1 MIRLIIDGQEADLLN
16 DEFTWNMQCAN
27 FFSFDTRQFS
37 CSDVMYLPMSTNNNE
52 IFDYAGM
59 VGSVS
64 GRPQRAYEEVE
75 VLVEGVPIVRHA
87 KGYLMGVY
95 NDTYKFAFHEET
107 KDVYHWLNLY
117 KLSDII
123 GNKLNHSK
131 NKDVIANIT
140 RVYADW
146 QASEM
151 EGYYTNGYIYPVAGY
166 GGDTFIDGKYNFYYA
181 PPSIYI
187 PWVFN
192 EVTRMSGQRF
202 EGSFFNSEM
211 FKTLFITTSQVL
223 NTGEPKGVLVSFK
236 GDSNTYRGGDSSKRI
251 DNNSIESYMEIN
263 NPRNPSQIFKKR
275 EKTPFYTMPSDS
287 FGSWDLNLSGIVQG
301 GSDPDRGITY
311 VEIYKNDDINPIC
324 STANGVGGYITEWEY
339 AAGRQGVTGGWA
351 FTIKI
356 PDYLSAGDRLYV
368 RLRYIN
374 KKTRGTVPE
383 GNIGAYRIDF
393 KIEQTSMQNVNKMVS
408 DLSMLDLFKELMI
421 MFGLTAMKLDIDD
434 PVQHFFTIDERLNE
448 APLIDWTDQFVR
460 VTNLEF
466 HVPTASY
473 ARRNHFL
480 YKKYDEQE
488 NKQFGAD
495 GVMVINDDLLAF
507 KKEREGKFFA
517 GIDSDKRTNYNTY
530 PPLDEFFFWE
540 KEIKEKNEGGQK
552 KIEVEYK
559 SKDNRFHIFNVYW
572 TGYDDV
578 VSTAEGIISGGDFNS
593 ESFSFH
599 PCLSTFNGM
608 RWDSLIKIYYGNFN
622 NVLNHMRVYTCEM
635 NLTALDIHQFNFFK
649 RIYIMQLG
657 GIFLPNKITF
667 KAHGLAVVELIKIEP
682 IE

>member
-131 NKDVIANIT
+131 NADVIT
-140 RVYADW
+140 STSQSYAIETIRDR
-146 QASEM
+146 EDNYNT
-151 EGYYTNGYIYPVAGY
+151 GYLYPVAEY
-166 GGDTFIDGKYNFYYA
+166 GGDTLIDGAYNFYYC
-181 PPSIYI
+181 PPAIHVMWI
-187 PWVFN
+187 FK
-192 EVTRMSGQRF
+192 EVMRMSGQRF
-202 EGSFFNSEM
+202 EGSFLNSKM

-251 DNNSIESYMEIN
+251 DRKSIESYMEIN

-374 KKTRGTVPE
+374 KNTSGTVPE

-434 PVQHFFTIDERLNE
+434 PVQHFFTVDERLNE

-517 GIDSDKRTNYNTY
+517 GVDIEKSKKLQYDSNV
-530 PPLDEFFFWE
+530 LEEFHFWE
-540 KEIKEKNEGGQK
+540 KEVKEEGGGV
-552 KIEVEYK
+552 KISYK
-559 SKDNRFHIFNVYW
+559 PKDNRFHIFNV
-572 TGYDDV
+572 TADELLFQDKGTIKGDDININDFY
-578 VSTAEGIISGGDFNS
+578 IIPCHTSFLNLRWNKLI
-593 ESFSFH
+593 ES
-599 PCLSTFNGM
+599 
-608 RWDSLIKIYYGNFN
+608 YYGNFN

>member
-123 GNKLNHSK
+123 GNKLNHNK

-202 EGSFFNSEM
+202 EGSFFNSKM

-223 NTGEPKGVLVSFK
+223 NTGEPKGVLVQFEQT
-236 GDSNTYRGGDSSKRI
+236 NIEGGSSKKA
-251 DNNSIESYMEIN
+251 DGLEAVEVYLTIN
-263 NPRNPSQIFKKR
+263 NPRHPSYFNKV
-275 EKTPFYTMPSDS
+275 ENKTPFLQMPSDS
-287 FGSWDLNLSGIVQG
+287 TGSWDFVISGRIQG
-301 GSDPDRGITY
+301 NSTLRPDI
-311 VEIYKNDDINPIC
+311 EIYKNDDVTPVC
-324 STANGVGGYITEWEY
+324 KGS
-339 AAGRQGVTGGWA
+339 TGGIYIEEFRNTNTNGWV
-351 FTIKI
+351 FSIKI
-356 PDYLSAGDRLYV
+356 PDLLSANDRVFV
-368 RLRYIN
+368 RLLLAGGRLTNTYI
-374 KKTRGTVPE
+374 GTPE
-383 GNIGAYRIDF
+383 IRF

-421 MFGLTAMKLDIDD
+421 MFGLTPMKLDIDD
-434 PVQHFFTIDERLNE
+434 PVQHFFTVDERLNE

-572 TGYDDV
+572 SGYDDV

-608 RWDSLIKIYYGNFN
+608 RWDSLIKSYYGNFN

>member
-131 NKDVIANIT
+131 NADVITNT
-140 RVYADW
+140 SRTYALETIRHREENYDI
-146 QASEM
+146 
-151 EGYYTNGYIYPVAGY
+151 GYLYPVAEY
-166 GGDTFIDGKYNFYYA
+166 GGDTLINNAYNFYYC
-181 PPSIYI
+181 PPAIHVMWI
-187 PWVFN
+187 FK
-192 EVTRMSGQRF
+192 EVMRMSGQRF
-202 EGSFFNSEM
+202 EGSFFNSKM

-251 DNNSIESYMEIN
+251 NNNSIESYMEIN

-275 EKTPFYTMPSDS
+275 EKTPFYTMPLDS

-311 VEIYKNDDINPIC
+311 VEIYKNDDVNPIC

-368 RLRYIN
+368 RLIYIN
-374 KKTRGTVPE
+374 RRTNGVVPE
-383 GNIGAYRIDF
+383 ANIGAYRIDF
-393 KIEQTSMQNVNKMVS
+393 KIEQTSLQNVNKMVS

-517 GIDSDKRTNYNTY
+517 GVDIEKSKKLQYDSNV
-530 PPLDEFFFWE
+530 LQEFHFWE
-540 KEIKEKNEGGQK
+540 KEVKEEGGEV
-552 KIEVEYK
+552 KISYK
-559 SKDNRFHIFNVYW
+559 PKDNRFHIFNV
-572 TGYDDV
+572 
-578 VSTAEGIISGGDFNS
+578 TAEELLFYDEGTIKGDDININNFYLIPCHTSFLDLRWNKLI
-593 ESFSFH
+593 ES
-599 PCLSTFNGM
+599 
-608 RWDSLIKIYYGNFN
+608 YYGSFN

-657 GIFLPNKITF
+657 GISLPNKITF

>member
-131 NKDVIANIT
+131 NADVIT
-140 RVYADW
+140 STSQSYAIETIRDR
-146 QASEM
+146 EDNYNT
-151 EGYYTNGYIYPVAGY
+151 GYLYPVAEY
-166 GGDTFIDGKYNFYYA
+166 GGDTLIDGAYNFYYC
-181 PPSIYI
+181 PPAIHVMWI
-187 PWVFN
+187 FK
-192 EVTRMSGQRF
+192 EVMRMSGQRF
-202 EGSFFNSEM
+202 EGSFFNSKM

-251 DNNSIESYMEIN
+251 NEKSIESYMEIN

-324 STANGVGGYITEWEY
+324 STENGVGGYITEWEY

-421 MFGLTAMKLDIDD
+421 MFGLTPMKLDIDD
-434 PVQHFFTIDERLNE
+434 PVQHFFTVDERLNE

-517 GIDSDKRTNYNTY
+517 GVDIEKSKKLQYDSSV
-530 PPLDEFFFWE
+530 LEEFHFWE
-540 KEIKEKNEGGQK
+540 KEVKEEGGGV
-552 KIEVEYK
+552 KITYK
-559 SKDNRFHIFNVYW
+559 PKDNRFHIFNV
-572 TGYDDV
+572 TADELLFQDKGTIKGDDININDFY
-578 VSTAEGIISGGDFNS
+578 IIPCHASFLDLRWNNLI
-593 ESFSFH
+593 ES
-599 PCLSTFNGM
+599 
-608 RWDSLIKIYYGNFN
+608 YYGNFN

-657 GIFLPNKITF
+657 GIFLPNKVTF

>member
-131 NKDVIANIT
+131 NADVITSTSQSYAIETIRDREDNYNI
-140 RVYADW
+140 
-146 QASEM
+146 
-151 EGYYTNGYIYPVAGY
+151 GYLYPVAEY
-166 GGDTFIDGKYNFYYA
+166 GGDTLIDGAYNFYYC
-181 PPSIYI
+181 PPAIHVMWI
-187 PWVFN
+187 FK
-192 EVTRMSGQRF
+192 EVMRMSGQRF
-202 EGSFFNSEM
+202 EGSFFNSKM

-251 DNNSIESYMEIN
+251 NEKSIESYMEIN

-324 STANGVGGYITEWEY
+324 STENGVGGYITEWEY

-421 MFGLTAMKLDIDD
+421 MFGLTPMKLDIDD
-434 PVQHFFTIDERLNE
+434 PVQHFFTVDERLNE

-460 VTNLEF
+460 VINLEF

-495 GVMVINDDLLAF
+495 GVMVINDDLLTF

-517 GIDSDKRTNYNTY
+517 GVDIEKSKKLQYDSSV
-530 PPLDEFFFWE
+530 LEEFHFWE
-540 KEIKEKNEGGQK
+540 KEVKEEGGGV
-552 KIEVEYK
+552 KITYK
-559 SKDNRFHIFNVYW
+559 PKDNRFHIFNV
-572 TGYDDV
+572 TADELLFQDKGTIKGDDININDFY
-578 VSTAEGIISGGDFNS
+578 IIPCHASFLDLRWNKLI
-593 ESFSFH
+593 ES
-599 PCLSTFNGM
+599 
-608 RWDSLIKIYYGNFN
+608 YYGNFN

>member
-131 NKDVIANIT
+131 NADVIT
-140 RVYADW
+140 STSQSYAIETIRDR
-146 QASEM
+146 EDNYNT
-151 EGYYTNGYIYPVAGY
+151 GYLYPVAEY
-166 GGDTFIDGKYNFYYA
+166 GGDTLIDGAYNFYYC
-181 PPSIYI
+181 PPAIHVMWI
-187 PWVFN
+187 FK
-192 EVTRMSGQRF
+192 EVMRMSGQRF
-202 EGSFFNSEM
+202 EGSFFNSKM

-251 DNNSIESYMEIN
+251 DRNSIESYMEIN

-275 EKTPFYTMPSDS
+275 EKTPFYTMPLDS

-374 KKTRGTVPE
+374 KNTSGTVPE

-434 PVQHFFTIDERLNE
+434 PVQHFFTVDERLNE

-517 GIDSDKRTNYNTY
+517 GVDVEKSKKLQYDNNV
-530 PPLDEFFFWE
+530 LEEFHFWE
-540 KEIKEKNEGGQK
+540 KEVKEEGGGV
-552 KIEVEYK
+552 KISYK
-559 SKDNRFHIFNVYW
+559 PKDNRFHIFNV
-572 TGYDDV
+572 TADELLFQDKGTIKGDD
-578 VSTAEGIISGGDFNS
+578 ININDFYLIPCHTSFLNLRWNKLI
-593 ESFSFH
+593 ES
-599 PCLSTFNGM
+599 
-608 RWDSLIKIYYGNFN
+608 YYGNFN

>member
-131 NKDVIANIT
+131 NADVITSTSQA
-140 RVYADW
+140 YAIETIRDR
-146 QASEM
+146 EDNYNT
-151 EGYYTNGYIYPVAGY
+151 GYLYPVAEY
-166 GGDTFIDGKYNFYYA
+166 GGDTLIDGAYNFYYC
-181 PPSIYI
+181 PPAIHVMWI
-187 PWVFN
+187 FK
-192 EVTRMSGQRF
+192 EVMRMSGQRF
-202 EGSFFNSEM
+202 EGSFFNSKM

-251 DNNSIESYMEIN
+251 DRKSIESYMEIN

-374 KKTRGTVPE
+374 KNTSGTVPE

-421 MFGLTAMKLDIDD
+421 MFGLTPMKLDIDD
-434 PVQHFFTIDERLNE
+434 PVQHFFTVDERLNE

-517 GIDSDKRTNYNTY
+517 GVDVEKSKKLQYDNNV
-530 PPLDEFFFWE
+530 LEEFHFWE
-540 KEIKEKNEGGQK
+540 KEVKEEGGGV
-552 KIEVEYK
+552 KISYK
-559 SKDNRFHIFNVYW
+559 PKDNRFHIFNV
-572 TGYDDV
+572 TADELLFQDKGTIKGDD
-578 VSTAEGIISGGDFNS
+578 ININDFYLIPCHSSFLNLRWNKLI
-593 ESFSFH
+593 ES
-599 PCLSTFNGM
+599 
-608 RWDSLIKIYYGNFN
+608 YYGNFN

-649 RIYIMQLG
+649 RIYIMQL
-657 GIFLPNKITF
+657 
-667 KAHGLAVVELIKIEP
+667 
-682 IE
+682 

>member
-1 MIRLIIDGQEADLLN
+1 MIRLIIDGQEAELLN

-75 VLVEGVPIVRHA
+75 VLVDGVPIVRHA

-123 GNKLNHSK
+123 GNKLNHNK

-223 NTGEPKGVLVSFK
+223 NTGEPKGVLVQFEQT
-236 GDSNTYRGGDSSKRI
+236 NIEGGSSKKA
-251 DNNSIESYMEIN
+251 DGLEAVEAYLTIN
-263 NPRNPSQIFKKR
+263 NPRHPSYFNKV
-275 EKTPFYTMPSDS
+275 ENKTPFLQMPSDS
-287 FGSWDLNLSGIVQG
+287 TGSWDFVISGRIQG
-301 GSDPDRGITY
+301 NSTLRPDI
-311 VEIYKNDDINPIC
+311 EIYKNDDVTPVC
-324 STANGVGGYITEWEY
+324 KGS
-339 AAGRQGVTGGWA
+339 TGGIYIEEFRNTNTNGWV
-351 FTIKI
+351 FSIKI
-356 PDYLSAGDRLYV
+356 PDLLSANDRVFV
-368 RLRYIN
+368 RLLLAGGRLTNTYI
-374 KKTRGTVPE
+374 GTPE
-383 GNIGAYRIDF
+383 IRF

-578 VSTAEGIISGGDFNS
+578 VLTAEGIISGGDFNS

-608 RWDSLIKIYYGNFN
+608 RWDSLIKRYYGNFN

-657 GIFLPNKITF
+657 GIFLPNKIAF

>member
-87 KGYLMGVY
+87 RGYLMGVY

-131 NKDVIANIT
+131 NADVITSTSQTYALETIRDREDNYNI
-140 RVYADW
+140 
-146 QASEM
+146 
-151 EGYYTNGYIYPVAGY
+151 GYLYPVAEY
-166 GGDTFIDGKYNFYYA
+166 GGDTLIDGAYNFYYC
-181 PPSIYI
+181 PPAIHVMWI
-187 PWVFN
+187 FK
-192 EVTRMSGQRF
+192 EVMRMSGQRF
-202 EGSFFNSEM
+202 EGSFFDSKM

-236 GDSNTYRGGDSSKRI
+236 GDSNTYKGGDSSKRI
-251 DNNSIESYMEIN
+251 NNNSIESYMEIN

-275 EKTPFYTMPSDS
+275 EKTPFYTMPLDS

-324 STANGVGGYITEWEY
+324 STENGVGGYITEWEY

-434 PVQHFFTIDERLNE
+434 PVQHFFTVDERLNE

-517 GIDSDKRTNYNTY
+517 GIDIEKSKKLQYDSNV
-530 PPLDEFFFWE
+530 LEEFHFWE
-540 KEIKEKNEGGQK
+540 KEVKEEGGGV
-552 KIEVEYK
+552 KISYK
-559 SKDNRFHIFNVYW
+559 PKDNRFHIFNV
-572 TGYDDV
+572 TADELLFQDKGTIKGDD
-578 VSTAEGIISGGDFNS
+578 ININDFYLIPCHSSFLNLRWNKLI
-593 ESFSFH
+593 ES
-599 PCLSTFNGM
+599 
-608 RWDSLIKIYYGNFN
+608 YYGNFN

>member
-131 NKDVIANIT
+131 NADVIANIT

-223 NTGEPKGVLVSFK
+223 NTGEPKGVLVQFEQT
-236 GDSNTYRGGDSSKRI
+236 NIEGGSSKKA
-251 DNNSIESYMEIN
+251 DGLEAVEVYLTIN
-263 NPRNPSQIFKKR
+263 NPRHPSYFNKV
-275 EKTPFYTMPSDS
+275 ENKTPFLQMPSDS
-287 FGSWDLNLSGIVQG
+287 TGSWDFVISGRIQG
-301 GSDPDRGITY
+301 NSTLRPDI
-311 VEIYKNDDINPIC
+311 EIYKNDDVTPVC
-324 STANGVGGYITEWEY
+324 KGS
-339 AAGRQGVTGGWA
+339 TGGIYIEEFRNTNTNGWV
-351 FTIKI
+351 FSIKI
-356 PDYLSAGDRLYV
+356 PDLLSANDRVFV
-368 RLRYIN
+368 RLLLAGGRLTNTYI
-374 KKTRGTVPE
+374 GTPE
-383 GNIGAYRIDF
+383 IRF

-421 MFGLTAMKLDIDD
+421 MFGLTPMKLDIDD
-434 PVQHFFTIDERLNE
+434 PVQHFFTVDERLNE

-572 TGYDDV
+572 AGYDDV

-608 RWDSLIKIYYGNFN
+608 RWDSLIKSYYGNFN

>member
-123 GNKLNHSK
+123 GNKLNHNK

-202 EGSFFNSEM
+202 EGSFFNSKM

-223 NTGEPKGVLVSFK
+223 NTGEPKGVLVQFEQTNIK
-236 GDSNTYRGGDSSKRI
+236 EGTSKKA
-251 DNNSIESYMEIN
+251 DGLEAVEAYLTIN
-263 NPRNPSQIFKKR
+263 NPRHPSYFNKV
-275 EKTPFYTMPSDS
+275 ENKTPFLQMPSDS
-287 FGSWDLNLSGIVQG
+287 TGSWDFVISGRIQG
-301 GSDPDRGITY
+301 NSTLRPDI
-311 VEIYKNDDINPIC
+311 EIYKNDDVTPIC
-324 STANGVGGYITEWEY
+324 KGSAGGIYIEEFRDTNTNGWV
-339 AAGRQGVTGGWA
+339 
-351 FTIKI
+351 FSIKI
-356 PDYLSAGDRLYV
+356 PDLLSSNDRVFV
-368 RLRYIN
+368 RLLLAGGRLKNTYI
-374 KKTRGTVPE
+374 GTPE
-383 GNIGAYRIDF
+383 IRF

-421 MFGLTAMKLDIDD
+421 MFGLTPMKLDIDD
-434 PVQHFFTIDERLNE
+434 PVQHFFTVDERLNE

-578 VSTAEGIISGGDFNS
+578 VLTAEGIISGGDFNS
-593 ESFSFH
+593 KSFSFH
-599 PCLSTFNGM
+599 PCLSTFSEI
-608 RWDSLIKIYYGNFN
+608 RWDSLIKSYYGNFN

>member
-1 MIRLIIDGQEADLLN
+1 
-16 DEFTWNMQCAN
+16 
-27 FFSFDTRQFS
+27 
-37 CSDVMYLPMSTNNNE
+37 MSTNNNE

-75 VLVEGVPIVRHA
+75 VLVDGVPIVRHA

-123 GNKLNHSK
+123 GNKLNHNK

-223 NTGEPKGVLVSFK
+223 NTGEPKGVLVQFEQT
-236 GDSNTYRGGDSSKRI
+236 NIEGGSSKKA
-251 DNNSIESYMEIN
+251 DGLEAVEVYLTIN
-263 NPRNPSQIFKKR
+263 NPRHPSYFNKV
-275 EKTPFYTMPSDS
+275 ENKTPFLQMPSDS
-287 FGSWDLNLSGIVQG
+287 TGSWDFVISGRIQG
-301 GSDPDRGITY
+301 NSTLRPDI
-311 VEIYKNDDINPIC
+311 EIYKNDDVTPVC
-324 STANGVGGYITEWEY
+324 KGS
-339 AAGRQGVTGGWA
+339 TGGIYIEEFRNTNTNGWV
-351 FTIKI
+351 FSIKI
-356 PDYLSAGDRLYV
+356 PDLLSANDRVFV
-368 RLRYIN
+368 RLLLAGGRLTNTYI
-374 KKTRGTVPE
+374 GTPE
-383 GNIGAYRIDF
+383 IRF

-421 MFGLTAMKLDIDD
+421 MFGLTPMKLDIDD
-434 PVQHFFTIDERLNE
+434 PVQHFFTVDERLNE

-495 GVMVINDDLLAF
+495 GVMVINDDLLTF

-578 VSTAEGIISGGDFNS
+578 VLTAEGIISGGDFNS

-608 RWDSLIKIYYGNFN
+608 RWDSLIKSYYGNFN

-649 RIYIMQLG
+649 RIYITQLG

>member
-131 NKDVIANIT
+131 NADVIANIT

-202 EGSFFNSEM
+202 EGSFFNSKM

-223 NTGEPKGVLVSFK
+223 NTGEPKGVLVQFEQTNIK
-236 GDSNTYRGGDSSKRI
+236 DGTSKKA
-251 DNNSIESYMEIN
+251 NGLEAVEAYLTIN
-263 NPRNPSQIFKKR
+263 NPRHPSYFNKV
-275 EKTPFYTMPSDS
+275 ENKTPFLQMPSDS
-287 FGSWDLNLSGIVQG
+287 TGSWDFVISGRIQG
-301 GSDPDRGITY
+301 NSTLRPDI
-311 VEIYKNDDINPIC
+311 EIYKNDDVTPIC
-324 STANGVGGYITEWEY
+324 KGS
-339 AAGRQGVTGGWA
+339 TGGIYIEEFRNTNTNGWV
-351 FTIKI
+351 FSIKI
-356 PDYLSAGDRLYV
+356 PDLLSANDRVFV
-368 RLRYIN
+368 RLLLAGGRLENTYI
-374 KKTRGTVPE
+374 GTPE
-383 GNIGAYRIDF
+383 IRF

-421 MFGLTAMKLDIDD
+421 MFGLTPMKLDIDD

-495 GVMVINDDLLAF
+495 GVMVINDDLLTF

-517 GIDSDKRTNYNTY
+517 GIDSDKRSNYNTY

-572 TGYDDV
+572 TGYDDL
-578 VSTAEGIISGGDFNS
+578 VSTTEGIISGGDFNS
-593 ESFSFH
+593 DTFSFH
-599 PCLSTFNGM
+599 PCLSTFSEI
-608 RWDSLIKIYYGNFN
+608 RWDSLIKSYYGNFN

>member
-75 VLVEGVPIVRHA
+75 VLVDGVPIVRHA

-123 GNKLNHSK
+123 GNKLNHNK

-223 NTGEPKGVLVSFK
+223 NTGEPKGVLVQFEQT
-236 GDSNTYRGGDSSKRI
+236 NIEGGSSKKA
-251 DNNSIESYMEIN
+251 DGLEAVEVYLTIN
-263 NPRNPSQIFKKR
+263 NPRHPSYFNKV
-275 EKTPFYTMPSDS
+275 ENKTPFLQMPSDS
-287 FGSWDLNLSGIVQG
+287 TGSWDFVISGRIQG
-301 GSDPDRGITY
+301 NSTLRPDI
-311 VEIYKNDDINPIC
+311 EIYKNDDVTPVC
-324 STANGVGGYITEWEY
+324 KGS
-339 AAGRQGVTGGWA
+339 TGGIYIEEFRNTNTNGWV
-351 FTIKI
+351 FSIKI
-356 PDYLSAGDRLYV
+356 PDLLSANDRVFV
-368 RLRYIN
+368 RLLLAGGRLTNTYI
-374 KKTRGTVPE
+374 GTPE
-383 GNIGAYRIDF
+383 IRF

-421 MFGLTAMKLDIDD
+421 MFGLTPMKLDIDD
-434 PVQHFFTIDERLNE
+434 PVQHFFTVDERLNE

-495 GVMVINDDLLAF
+495 GVMVINDDLLTF

-572 TGYDDV
+572 SGYDDV

-608 RWDSLIKIYYGNFN
+608 RWDSLIKSYYGNFN

>member
-123 GNKLNHSK
+123 GNKLNHNK

-223 NTGEPKGVLVSFK
+223 NTEEPKGVLVQFEQTNIK
-236 GDSNTYRGGDSSKRI
+236 GGTSKKA
-251 DNNSIESYMEIN
+251 DGLEAVEAYLTIN
-263 NPRNPSQIFKKR
+263 NPRHPSYFNKM
-275 EKTPFYTMPSDS
+275 ENKTPFLQMPSDS
-287 FGSWDLNLSGIVQG
+287 TGSWDFVISGRIQG
-301 GSDPDRGITY
+301 NATLKPDI
-311 VEIYKNDDINPIC
+311 EIYKNDDVTPIC
-324 STANGVGGYITEWEY
+324 KGS
-339 AAGRQGVTGGWA
+339 TGGIYVEYFRNTNTNGWE
-351 FTIKI
+351 FSIKI
-356 PDYLSAGDRLYV
+356 PDLLSANDRVFV
-368 RLRYIN
+368 RLLLAGGRLTNTYI
-374 KKTRGTVPE
+374 GTPE
-383 GNIGAYRIDF
+383 IRF

-421 MFGLTAMKLDIDD
+421 MFGLTPMKLDIDD
-434 PVQHFFTIDERLNE
+434 PVQHFFTVDERLNE

-495 GVMVINDDLLAF
+495 GVMVINDDLLTF

-517 GIDSDKRTNYNTY
+517 GIDSDKRANYNTH

-572 TGYDDV
+572 SGYDDV
-578 VSTAEGIISGGDFNS
+578 VSTIEGIIRGGDFNS
-593 ESFSFH
+593 DTFSFH
-599 PCLSTFNGM
+599 PCVSTFSGI
-608 RWDSLIKIYYGNFN
+608 RWDSLIKSYYGNFN

>member
-16 DEFTWNMQCAN
+16 DEFTWNMQCAD

-87 KGYLMGVY
+87 RGYLMGVY

-131 NKDVIANIT
+131 NADVITSTSQTYALETIRDREDNYNI
-140 RVYADW
+140 
-146 QASEM
+146 
-151 EGYYTNGYIYPVAGY
+151 GYLYPVAEY
-166 GGDTFIDGKYNFYYA
+166 GGDTLIDGAYNFYYC
-181 PPSIYI
+181 PPAIHVMWI
-187 PWVFN
+187 FK
-192 EVTRMSGQRF
+192 EVMRMSGQRF
-202 EGSFFNSEM
+202 EGSFFDSKM

-251 DNNSIESYMEIN
+251 DRKSIESYMEIN

-374 KKTRGTVPE
+374 KNTSGTVPE

-393 KIEQTSMQNVNKMVS
+393 KIEQTSLQNVNKMVS

-434 PVQHFFTIDERLNE
+434 PVQHFFTVDERLNE

-517 GIDSDKRTNYNTY
+517 GIDIEKSKKLQYDSNV
-530 PPLDEFFFWE
+530 LEEFHFWE
-540 KEIKEKNEGGQK
+540 KEVKEEGGGV
-552 KIEVEYK
+552 KISYK
-559 SKDNRFHIFNVYW
+559 PKDNRFHIFNV
-572 TGYDDV
+572 TADELLFQDKGTIKGDD
-578 VSTAEGIISGGDFNS
+578 ININDFYLIPCHSSFLNLRWNKLI
-593 ESFSFH
+593 ES
-599 PCLSTFNGM
+599 
-608 RWDSLIKIYYGNFN
+608 YYGNFN

>member
-75 VLVEGVPIVRHA
+75 VLVDGVPIVRHA

-123 GNKLNHSK
+123 GNKLNHNK

-223 NTGEPKGVLVSFK
+223 NTGDPKGVLVQFEQTNIK
-236 GDSNTYRGGDSSKRI
+236 EGTSKKA
-251 DNNSIESYMEIN
+251 DGLEAVEAYLTIN
-263 NPRNPSQIFKKR
+263 NPRHPSYFNKV
-275 EKTPFYTMPSDS
+275 ENKTPFLQMPSDS
-287 FGSWDLNLSGIVQG
+287 TGSWDFVISGRIQG
-301 GSDPDRGITY
+301 NSTLRPDI
-311 VEIYKNDDINPIC
+311 EIYKNDDVTPIC
-324 STANGVGGYITEWEY
+324 KGS
-339 AAGRQGVTGGWA
+339 TGGIYIEEFRNTNTNGWV
-351 FTIKI
+351 FSIKI
-356 PDYLSAGDRLYV
+356 PDLLSANDRVFV
-368 RLRYIN
+368 RLLLAGGRLENTYI
-374 KKTRGTVPE
+374 GTPE
-383 GNIGAYRIDF
+383 IRF

-421 MFGLTAMKLDIDD
+421 MFGLTPMKLDIDD
-434 PVQHFFTIDERLNE
+434 PVQHFFTVDERLNE

-559 SKDNRFHIFNVYW
+559 AKDNRFHIFNVYW

-608 RWDSLIKIYYGNFN
+608 RWDSLIKSYYGNFN

>member
-131 NKDVIANIT
+131 NADVIT
-140 RVYADW
+140 STSQSYAIETIRDR
-146 QASEM
+146 EDNYNT
-151 EGYYTNGYIYPVAGY
+151 GYLYPVAEY
-166 GGDTFIDGKYNFYYA
+166 GGDTLIDGAYNFYYC
-181 PPSIYI
+181 PPAIHVMWI
-187 PWVFN
+187 FK
-192 EVTRMSGQRF
+192 EVMRMSGQRF
-202 EGSFFNSEM
+202 EGSFLNSKM

-251 DNNSIESYMEIN
+251 DRNSIESYMEIN

-275 EKTPFYTMPSDS
+275 EKTPFYTMPLDS

-356 PDYLSAGDRLYV
+356 LDYLSAGDRLYV

-374 KKTRGTVPE
+374 KKTSGTVPE

-393 KIEQTSMQNVNKMVS
+393 KIEQTSLQNVNKMVS

-421 MFGLTAMKLDIDD
+421 MFGLTPMKLDIDD

-517 GIDSDKRTNYNTY
+517 GVDIEKSKKLQYDSNV
-530 PPLDEFFFWE
+530 LQEFHFWE
-540 KEIKEKNEGGQK
+540 KEVKEEGGGV
-552 KIEVEYK
+552 KISYK
-559 SKDNRFHIFNVYW
+559 PKDNRFHIFNV
-572 TGYDDV
+572 TADELLFQDKGTIKGDD
-578 VSTAEGIISGGDFNS
+578 IHINDFYLTPCRA
-593 ESFSFH
+593 SFSN
-599 PCLSTFNGM
+599 L
-608 RWDSLIKIYYGNFN
+608 RWNKLIESYYGNFN

>member
-131 NKDVIANIT
+131 NADVITSTSQTYALETIRDREDNYNI
-140 RVYADW
+140 
-146 QASEM
+146 
-151 EGYYTNGYIYPVAGY
+151 GYLYPVAEY
-166 GGDTFIDGKYNFYYA
+166 GGDTLIDGAYNFYYC
-181 PPSIYI
+181 PPAIHVMWI
-187 PWVFN
+187 FK
-192 EVTRMSGQRF
+192 EVMRMSGQRF
-202 EGSFFNSEM
+202 EGSFFDSKM

-311 VEIYKNDDINPIC
+311 VEIYKNDDVNPIC

-368 RLRYIN
+368 RLKYIN

-421 MFGLTAMKLDIDD
+421 MFGLTPMKLDIDD
-434 PVQHFFTIDERLNE
+434 PVQHFFTVDERLNE

-517 GIDSDKRTNYNTY
+517 GIDIEKSKKLQYDSNV
-530 PPLDEFFFWE
+530 LEEFHFWE
-540 KEIKEKNEGGQK
+540 KEVKEEGGGV
-552 KIEVEYK
+552 KISYK
-559 SKDNRFHIFNVYW
+559 PKDNRFHIFNV
-572 TGYDDV
+572 TADELLFQDKGTIKGDD
-578 VSTAEGIISGGDFNS
+578 ININDFYLIPCHSSFLNLRWNKLI
-593 ESFSFH
+593 ES
-599 PCLSTFNGM
+599 
-608 RWDSLIKIYYGNFN
+608 YYGNFN

>member
-16 DEFTWNMQCAN
+16 DEFTWNMQCAD

-87 KGYLMGVY
+87 RGYLMGVY

-131 NKDVIANIT
+131 NADVITSTSQTYALETIRDREDNYNI
-140 RVYADW
+140 
-146 QASEM
+146 
-151 EGYYTNGYIYPVAGY
+151 GYLYPVAEY
-166 GGDTFIDGKYNFYYA
+166 GGDTLIDGAYNFYYC
-181 PPSIYI
+181 PPAIHVMWI
-187 PWVFN
+187 FK
-192 EVTRMSGQRF
+192 EVMRMSGQRF
-202 EGSFFNSEM
+202 EGSFFDSKM
-211 FKTLFITTSQVL
+211 FKTLFITASQVL
-223 NTGEPKGVLVSFK
+223 NTGEPKGMLVSFK

-311 VEIYKNDDINPIC
+311 VEIYKNDDVNPIC

-421 MFGLTAMKLDIDD
+421 MFGLTPMKLDIDD
-434 PVQHFFTIDERLNE
+434 PVQHFFTVDERLNE

-517 GIDSDKRTNYNTY
+517 GIDIEKSKKLQYDSNV
-530 PPLDEFFFWE
+530 LEEFHFWE
-540 KEIKEKNEGGQK
+540 KEVKEEGGGV
-552 KIEVEYK
+552 KISYK
-559 SKDNRFHIFNVYW
+559 PKDNRFHIFNV
-572 TGYDDV
+572 TADELLFQDKGTIKGDD
-578 VSTAEGIISGGDFNS
+578 ININDFYLIPCHSSFLNLRWNKLI
-593 ESFSFH
+593 ES
-599 PCLSTFNGM
+599 
-608 RWDSLIKIYYGNFN
+608 YYGNFN

>member
-16 DEFTWNMQCAN
+16 DEFTWNMQCAD

-87 KGYLMGVY
+87 RGYLMGVY

-131 NKDVIANIT
+131 NADVITSTSQTYALETIRDREDNYNI
-140 RVYADW
+140 
-146 QASEM
+146 
-151 EGYYTNGYIYPVAGY
+151 GYLYPVAEY
-166 GGDTFIDGKYNFYYA
+166 GGDTLIDGAYNFYYC
-181 PPSIYI
+181 PPAIHVMWI
-187 PWVFN
+187 FK
-192 EVTRMSGQRF
+192 EVMRMSGQRF
-202 EGSFFNSEM
+202 EGSFFDSKM

-301 GSDPDRGITY
+301 ESDPDRGITY
-311 VEIYKNDDINPIC
+311 VEIYKNDDVNPIC

-368 RLRYIN
+368 RLKYIN
-374 KKTRGTVPE
+374 KKTRETVPE

-421 MFGLTAMKLDIDD
+421 MFGLTPMKLDIDD
-434 PVQHFFTIDERLNE
+434 PVQHFFTVDERLNE

-495 GVMVINDDLLAF
+495 GVMVINDDLLTF

-517 GIDSDKRTNYNTY
+517 GIDIEKSKKLQYDSNV
-530 PPLDEFFFWE
+530 LEEFHFWE
-540 KEIKEKNEGGQK
+540 KEVKEEGGGV
-552 KIEVEYK
+552 KISYK
-559 SKDNRFHIFNVYW
+559 PKDNRFHIFNV
-572 TGYDDV
+572 TADELLFQDKGTIKGDD
-578 VSTAEGIISGGDFNS
+578 ININDFYLIPCHSSFLNLRWNKLI
-593 ESFSFH
+593 ES
-599 PCLSTFNGM
+599 
-608 RWDSLIKIYYGNFN
+608 YYGNFN

>member
-131 NKDVIANIT
+131 NADVIT
-140 RVYADW
+140 STSRTYALETIRHREENYDI
-146 QASEM
+146 
-151 EGYYTNGYIYPVAGY
+151 GYLYPVAEY
-166 GGDTFIDGKYNFYYA
+166 GGDTLIDWAYNFYYC
-181 PPSIYI
+181 PPAIHVMWI
-187 PWVFN
+187 FK
-192 EVTRMSGQRF
+192 EVMRMSGQRF
-202 EGSFFNSEM
+202 EGSFLNSKM

-251 DNNSIESYMEIN
+251 NNNSIESYMEIN

-368 RLRYIN
+368 RLIYIN
-374 KKTRGTVPE
+374 IRTNGVVPE
-383 GNIGAYRIDF
+383 ANIEAYRIDF

-421 MFGLTAMKLDIDD
+421 MFGLTPMKLDIDD
-434 PVQHFFTIDERLNE
+434 PVQHFFTVDERLNE

-517 GIDSDKRTNYNTY
+517 GVDVEKSKKLQYDSNV
-530 PPLDEFFFWE
+530 LEEFHFWE
-540 KEIKEKNEGGQK
+540 KEVKEEGGGV
-552 KIEVEYK
+552 KITYK
-559 SKDNRFHIFNVYW
+559 PKDNRFHIFNV
-572 TGYDDV
+572 TADELLFQDKGTIKGDDININNFHLIPCHA
-578 VSTAEGIISGGDFNS
+578 SFLNLRWNKLI
-593 ESFSFH
+593 ES
-599 PCLSTFNGM
+599 
-608 RWDSLIKIYYGNFN
+608 YYGNFN

>member
-1 MIRLIIDGQEADLLN
+1 MIRLIIDGQEADFLN

-131 NKDVIANIT
+131 NADVIT
-140 RVYADW
+140 STSQSYALETIRHREENYDI
-146 QASEM
+146 
-151 EGYYTNGYIYPVAGY
+151 GYLYPVAEY
-166 GGDTFIDGKYNFYYA
+166 GGDTLINNAYNFYYC
-181 PPSIYI
+181 PPAIHVMWI
-187 PWVFN
+187 FK
-192 EVTRMSGQRF
+192 EVMRMSGQRF
-202 EGSFFNSEM
+202 EGSFFNSKM

-236 GDSNTYRGGDSSKRI
+236 GDSKTYTGGGSSKRI
-251 DNNSIESYMEIN
+251 DEKSIESYMEIN
-263 NPRNPSQIFKKR
+263 NPRNPSQISKKR

-421 MFGLTAMKLDIDD
+421 MFGLTSMKLDIDD

-480 YKKYDEQE
+480 YKKYDSQE

-517 GIDSDKRTNYNTY
+517 GVDIDKSKKLQYNSNV
-530 PPLDEFFFWE
+530 LEEFHFWE
-540 KEIKEKNEGGQK
+540 KEVKEEGGEV
-552 KIEVEYK
+552 KISYK
-559 SKDNRFHIFNVYW
+559 PKDNRFHIFNV
-572 TGYDDV
+572 
-578 VSTAEGIISGGDFNS
+578 TAEELLFYDEGMIKGDDININNFYLIPCRASFLDLRWNNLI
-593 ESFSFH
+593 ES
-599 PCLSTFNGM
+599 
-608 RWDSLIKIYYGNFN
+608 YYGNFN

>member
-123 GNKLNHSK
+123 GNKLNHNK

-202 EGSFFNSEM
+202 EGSFFNSKM

-223 NTGEPKGVLVSFK
+223 NTGEPKGVLVQFEQTNIK
-236 GDSNTYRGGDSSKRI
+236 DGTSKKA
-251 DNNSIESYMEIN
+251 NGLEAVEAYLTIN
-263 NPRNPSQIFKKR
+263 NPRHPSYFNKV
-275 EKTPFYTMPSDS
+275 ENKTPFLQMPSDS
-287 FGSWDLNLSGIVQG
+287 TGSWDFVISGRIQG
-301 GSDPDRGITY
+301 NSTLRPDI
-311 VEIYKNDDINPIC
+311 EIYKNDDVNPIC
-324 STANGVGGYITEWEY
+324 KGSAGGIYIEEFRNTNTNGWV
-339 AAGRQGVTGGWA
+339 
-351 FTIKI
+351 FSIKI
-356 PDYLSAGDRLYV
+356 PDLLSANDRVFV
-368 RLRYIN
+368 RLLLAGGRLENTYI
-374 KKTRGTVPE
+374 GTPE
-383 GNIGAYRIDF
+383 IRF
-393 KIEQTSMQNVNKMVS
+393 KIEQTSLQNVNKMVS

-421 MFGLTAMKLDIDD
+421 MFGLTPMKLDIDD

-517 GIDSDKRTNYNTY
+517 GIDSDKKTNYNTY

-572 TGYDDV
+572 SGYDDV

-608 RWDSLIKIYYGNFN
+608 RWDSLIKSYYGNFN

>member
-131 NKDVIANIT
+131 NADVIANTT

-146 QASEM
+146 QVSEM

-223 NTGEPKGVLVSFK
+223 NTGEPKGVLVQFEQTNIK
-236 GDSNTYRGGDSSKRI
+236 GGTSKKA
-251 DNNSIESYMEIN
+251 DGLEAVEAYLTIN
-263 NPRNPSQIFKKR
+263 NPRHPSYFNKVENKI
-275 EKTPFYTMPSDS
+275 PFLQMPSDS
-287 FGSWDLNLSGIVQG
+287 TGSWDFVISGRIQG
-301 GSDPDRGITY
+301 NSTLRPDI
-311 VEIYKNDDINPIC
+311 EIYKNDDVTPIC
-324 STANGVGGYITEWEY
+324 KGS
-339 AAGRQGVTGGWA
+339 TGGIYIEEFRNTNTNGWV
-351 FTIKI
+351 FSIKI
-356 PDYLSAGDRLYV
+356 PDLLSANDRVFV
-368 RLRYIN
+368 RLLLAGGRLENTYI
-374 KKTRGTVPE
+374 GTPE
-383 GNIGAYRIDF
+383 IRF

-421 MFGLTAMKLDIDD
+421 MFGLTHMKLDIDD
-434 PVQHFFTIDERLNE
+434 PVQHFFTVDERLND

-495 GVMVINDDLLAF
+495 GVMVINDDLLTF

-572 TGYDDV
+572 TGYDDL
-578 VSTAEGIISGGDFNS
+578 VSTTEGIIRGGDFNS
-593 ESFSFH
+593 DTFSFH
-599 PCLSTFNGM
+599 PCVSTFNGM

>member
-64 GRPQRAYEEVE
+64 GRAQRAYEEVE

-131 NKDVIANIT
+131 NADVIT
-140 RVYADW
+140 STSQSYALETIRDR
-146 QASEM
+146 E
-151 EGYYTNGYIYPVAGY
+151 ENYDIGYLYPVAEY
-166 GGDTFIDGKYNFYYA
+166 GGDTLIDGAYNFYYC
-181 PPSIYI
+181 PPAIHVMWI
-187 PWVFN
+187 FN
-192 EVTRMSGQRF
+192 EVMRMSGQRF
-202 EGSFFNSEM
+202 EGSFFNSKM

-223 NTGEPKGVLVSFK
+223 NTGEPKGMLVSFK

-251 DNNSIESYMEIN
+251 NNNSIESYMEIN

-275 EKTPFYTMPSDS
+275 EKTPFYTMPLDS

-368 RLRYIN
+368 RLIYIN
-374 KKTRGTVPE
+374 RRTNGVVPE
-383 GNIGAYRIDF
+383 ANIGAYRIDF

-421 MFGLTAMKLDIDD
+421 MFGLTPMKLDIDD
-434 PVQHFFTIDERLNE
+434 PVQHFFTVDERLNE

-488 NKQFGAD
+488 NKHFGAD
-495 GVMVINDDLLAF
+495 GVMVINDDLLTF

-517 GIDSDKRTNYNTY
+517 GVDVEKSKKLQYDSSV
-530 PPLDEFFFWE
+530 LEEFHFWE
-540 KEIKEKNEGGQK
+540 KEVKEEGGGV
-552 KIEVEYK
+552 KITYK
-559 SKDNRFHIFNVYW
+559 PKDNRFHIFNV
-572 TGYDDV
+572 TADELLFQDRGTIKGDD
-578 VSTAEGIISGGDFNS
+578 ININDFYLIPCRASFLDLRWNNLI
-593 ESFSFH
+593 ES
-599 PCLSTFNGM
+599 
-608 RWDSLIKIYYGNFN
+608 YYGNFN
-622 NVLNHMRVYTCEM
+622 NVLNHMRVYT
-635 NLTALDIHQFNFFK
+635 
-649 RIYIMQLG
+649 
-657 GIFLPNKITF
+657 
-667 KAHGLAVVELIKIEP
+667 
-682 IE
+682 

>member
-87 KGYLMGVY
+87 RGYLMGVY

-123 GNKLNHSK
+123 GNKLNHNK

-223 NTGEPKGVLVSFK
+223 NTGEPKGVLVQFEQTNIK
-236 GDSNTYRGGDSSKRI
+236 DGSSKKA
-251 DNNSIESYMEIN
+251 DGLEAVEAYLTIN
-263 NPRNPSQIFKKR
+263 NPRHPSYFNKV
-275 EKTPFYTMPSDS
+275 ENKTPFLQMPSDS
-287 FGSWDLNLSGIVQG
+287 TGSWDFVISGRIQG
-301 GSDPDRGITY
+301 NSTLRPDI
-311 VEIYKNDDINPIC
+311 EIYKNDDVTPIC
-324 STANGVGGYITEWEY
+324 KGSAGGIYIEEFRDTNTNGWV
-339 AAGRQGVTGGWA
+339 
-351 FTIKI
+351 FSIKI
-356 PDYLSAGDRLYV
+356 PDLLSANDRVFV
-368 RLRYIN
+368 RLLLAGGRLENTYI
-374 KKTRGTVPE
+374 GTPE
-383 GNIGAYRIDF
+383 IRF
-393 KIEQTSMQNVNKMVS
+393 KIEQTSLQNVNKMVS

-421 MFGLTAMKLDIDD
+421 MFGLTPMKLDIDD
-434 PVQHFFTIDERLNE
+434 PVQHFFTVDERLNE

-578 VSTAEGIISGGDFNS
+578 VLTAEGIISGGDFNS

-608 RWDSLIKIYYGNFN
+608 RWDSLIKRYYGNFN

>member
-131 NKDVIANIT
+131 NADVIANTT

-146 QASEM
+146 QVSEM

-223 NTGEPKGVLVSFK
+223 NTGEPKGVLVQFEQTNIK
-236 GDSNTYRGGDSSKRI
+236 GGTSKKA
-251 DNNSIESYMEIN
+251 DGLEAVEAYLTIN
-263 NPRNPSQIFKKR
+263 NPRHPSYFNKVENKI
-275 EKTPFYTMPSDS
+275 PFLQMPSDS
-287 FGSWDLNLSGIVQG
+287 TGSWDFVISGRIQG
-301 GSDPDRGITY
+301 NSTLRPDI
-311 VEIYKNDDINPIC
+311 EIYKNDDVTPIC
-324 STANGVGGYITEWEY
+324 KGS
-339 AAGRQGVTGGWA
+339 TGGIYIEEFRNTNTNGWV
-351 FTIKI
+351 FSIKI
-356 PDYLSAGDRLYV
+356 PDLLSANDRVFV
-368 RLRYIN
+368 RLLLAGGRLENTYI
-374 KKTRGTVPE
+374 GTPE
-383 GNIGAYRIDF
+383 IRF

-421 MFGLTAMKLDIDD
+421 MFGLTPMKLDIDD
-434 PVQHFFTIDERLNE
+434 PVQHFFTVDERLND

-495 GVMVINDDLLAF
+495 GVMVINDDLLTF

-572 TGYDDV
+572 TGYDDL
-578 VSTAEGIISGGDFNS
+578 VSTTEGIIRGGDFNS
-593 ESFSFH
+593 DTFSFH
-599 PCLSTFNGM
+599 PCVSTFNGM

>member
-123 GNKLNHSK
+123 GNKLNHNK

-202 EGSFFNSEM
+202 EGSFFNSKM

-223 NTGEPKGVLVSFK
+223 NTGEPKGVLVQFEQTNIK
-236 GDSNTYRGGDSSKRI
+236 DGTSKKA
-251 DNNSIESYMEIN
+251 NGLEAVEAYLTIN
-263 NPRNPSQIFKKR
+263 NPRHPSYFNKV
-275 EKTPFYTMPSDS
+275 ENKTPFLQMPSDS
-287 FGSWDLNLSGIVQG
+287 TGSWDFVISGRIQG
-301 GSDPDRGITY
+301 NSTLRPDI
-311 VEIYKNDDINPIC
+311 EIYKNDDVNPIC
-324 STANGVGGYITEWEY
+324 KGSAGGIYIEEFRNTNTNGWV
-339 AAGRQGVTGGWA
+339 
-351 FTIKI
+351 FSIKI
-356 PDYLSAGDRLYV
+356 PDLLSANDRVFV
-368 RLRYIN
+368 RLLLAGGRLENTYI
-374 KKTRGTVPE
+374 GTPE
-383 GNIGAYRIDF
+383 IRF
-393 KIEQTSMQNVNKMVS
+393 KIEQTSLQNVNKMVS

-421 MFGLTAMKLDIDD
+421 MFGLTPMKLDIDD

-572 TGYDDV
+572 SGYDDV

-608 RWDSLIKIYYGNFN
+608 RWDSLIKSYYGNFN

>member
-16 DEFTWNMQCAN
+16 DEFTWNMQCAD

-87 KGYLMGVY
+87 RGYLMGVY

-131 NKDVIANIT
+131 NADVITSTSQTYALETIRDREDNYNI
-140 RVYADW
+140 
-146 QASEM
+146 
-151 EGYYTNGYIYPVAGY
+151 GYLYPVAEY
-166 GGDTFIDGKYNFYYA
+166 GGDTLIDGAYNFYYC
-181 PPSIYI
+181 PPAIHVMWI
-187 PWVFN
+187 FK
-192 EVTRMSGQRF
+192 EVMRMSGQRF
-202 EGSFFNSEM
+202 EGSFFDSKM

-223 NTGEPKGVLVSFK
+223 NTGEPKGVLVQFEQT
-236 GDSNTYRGGDSSKRI
+236 NIEGGSSKKA
-251 DNNSIESYMEIN
+251 DGLEAVEAYLTIN
-263 NPRNPSQIFKKR
+263 NPRHPSYFNKV
-275 EKTPFYTMPSDS
+275 ENKTPFLQMPSDS
-287 FGSWDLNLSGIVQG
+287 TGSWDFVISGRLQG
-301 GSDPDRGITY
+301 NSTLRPDI
-311 VEIYKNDDINPIC
+311 EIYKNDDVTPIC
-324 STANGVGGYITEWEY
+324 KGS
-339 AAGRQGVTGGWA
+339 TGGIYIEEFRNTNTNGWV
-351 FTIKI
+351 FSIKI
-356 PDYLSAGDRLYV
+356 PDLLSANDRVFV
-368 RLRYIN
+368 RLLLAGGRLTNTYI
-374 KKTRGTVPE
+374 GTPE
-383 GNIGAYRIDF
+383 IRF
-393 KIEQTSMQNVNKMVS
+393 KIEQTSLQNVNKMVS

-434 PVQHFFTIDERLNE
+434 PVQHFFTVDERLNE

-517 GIDSDKRTNYNTY
+517 GIDIEKSKKLQYDSNV
-530 PPLDEFFFWE
+530 LEEFHFWE
-540 KEIKEKNEGGQK
+540 KEVKEEGGGV
-552 KIEVEYK
+552 KISYK
-559 SKDNRFHIFNVYW
+559 PKDNRFHIFNV
-572 TGYDDV
+572 TADELLFQDKGTIKGDD
-578 VSTAEGIISGGDFNS
+578 ININDFYLIPCHSSFLNLRWNKLI
-593 ESFSFH
+593 ES
-599 PCLSTFNGM
+599 
-608 RWDSLIKIYYGNFN
+608 YYGNFN

>member
-16 DEFTWNMQCAN
+16 DEFTWNMQCAD

-87 KGYLMGVY
+87 RGYLMGVY

-131 NKDVIANIT
+131 NADVITSTSQTYALETIRDREDNYNI
-140 RVYADW
+140 
-146 QASEM
+146 
-151 EGYYTNGYIYPVAGY
+151 GYLYPVAEY
-166 GGDTFIDGKYNFYYA
+166 GGDTLIDGAYNFYYC
-181 PPSIYI
+181 PPAIHVMWI
-187 PWVFN
+187 FK
-192 EVTRMSGQRF
+192 EVMRMSGQRF
-202 EGSFFNSEM
+202 EGSFFDSKM

-236 GDSNTYRGGDSSKRI
+236 GDSNTYKGGDSSKRI
-251 DNNSIESYMEIN
+251 NNNSIESYMEIN

-275 EKTPFYTMPSDS
+275 EKTPFYTMPLDS

-324 STANGVGGYITEWEY
+324 STENGVGGYITEWEY

-393 KIEQTSMQNVNKMVS
+393 KIEQTSLQNVNKMVS

-434 PVQHFFTIDERLNE
+434 PVQHFFTVDERLNE

-517 GIDSDKRTNYNTY
+517 GIDIEKSKKLQYDSNV
-530 PPLDEFFFWE
+530 LEEFHFWE
-540 KEIKEKNEGGQK
+540 KEVKEEGGGV
-552 KIEVEYK
+552 KISYK
-559 SKDNRFHIFNVYW
+559 PKDNRFHIFNV
-572 TGYDDV
+572 TADELLFQDKGTIKGDD
-578 VSTAEGIISGGDFNS
+578 ININDFYLIPCHSSFLNLRWNKLI
-593 ESFSFH
+593 ES
-599 PCLSTFNGM
+599 
-608 RWDSLIKIYYGNFN
+608 YYGNFN

>member
-202 EGSFFNSEM
+202 EGSFFNSKM

-223 NTGEPKGVLVSFK
+223 NTGEPKGVLVQFEQTNIK
-236 GDSNTYRGGDSSKRI
+236 DGTSKKA
-251 DNNSIESYMEIN
+251 NGLEAVEAYLTIN
-263 NPRNPSQIFKKR
+263 NPRHPSYFNKV
-275 EKTPFYTMPSDS
+275 ENKTPFLQMPSDS
-287 FGSWDLNLSGIVQG
+287 TGSWDFVISGRIQG
-301 GSDPDRGITY
+301 NSTLRPDI
-311 VEIYKNDDINPIC
+311 EIYKNDDVNPIC
-324 STANGVGGYITEWEY
+324 KGSAGGIYIEEFRNTNTNGWV
-339 AAGRQGVTGGWA
+339 
-351 FTIKI
+351 FSIKI
-356 PDYLSAGDRLYV
+356 PDLLSANDRVFV
-368 RLRYIN
+368 RLLLAGGRLENTYI
-374 KKTRGTVPE
+374 GTPE
-383 GNIGAYRIDF
+383 IRF
-393 KIEQTSMQNVNKMVS
+393 KIEQTSLQNVNKMVS

-421 MFGLTAMKLDIDD
+421 MFGLTPMKLDIDD

-572 TGYDDV
+572 SGYDDV

-608 RWDSLIKIYYGNFN
+608 RWDSLIKSYYGNFN

>member
-131 NKDVIANIT
+131 NADVIT
-140 RVYADW
+140 STSRTYALETIRHREENYDI
-146 QASEM
+146 
-151 EGYYTNGYIYPVAGY
+151 GYLYPVAEY
-166 GGDTFIDGKYNFYYA
+166 GGDTLINNAYNFYYC
-181 PPSIYI
+181 PPAIHVMWI
-187 PWVFN
+187 FN
-192 EVTRMSGQRF
+192 EVMRMSGQRF
-202 EGSFFNSEM
+202 EGAFFNSKM

-223 NTGEPKGVLVSFK
+223 NTGEPKGMLVSFK

-251 DNNSIESYMEIN
+251 NEKSIESYMEIN

-368 RLRYIN
+368 RLIYIN
-374 KKTRGTVPE
+374 RRTNGVVPE
-383 GNIGAYRIDF
+383 ANIGAYRIDF

-408 DLSMLDLFKELMI
+408 DISMLDLFKELMI
-421 MFGLTAMKLDIDD
+421 MFGLTPMKLDIDD
-434 PVQHFFTIDERLNE
+434 PVQHFFTVDERLNE

-460 VTNLEF
+460 VINLEF

-517 GIDSDKRTNYNTY
+517 GVDVEKSKKLQYDSNV
-530 PPLDEFFFWE
+530 LQEFHFWE
-540 KEIKEKNEGGQK
+540 KEVKEEGGGV
-552 KIEVEYK
+552 KITYK
-559 SKDNRFHIFNVYW
+559 PKDNRFHIFNV
-572 TGYDDV
+572 
-578 VSTAEGIISGGDFNS
+578 TAEELLFHDEGTIKGDDININNFYLIPCRASFLDLRWNNLI
-593 ESFSFH
+593 ES
-599 PCLSTFNGM
+599 
-608 RWDSLIKIYYGNFN
+608 YYGNFN
-622 NVLNHMRVYTCEM
+622 NILNHMRVYTCEM

>member
-75 VLVEGVPIVRHA
+75 VLVDGVPIVRHA

-123 GNKLNHSK
+123 GNKLNHNK

-223 NTGEPKGVLVSFK
+223 NTGEPKGVLVQFEQT
-236 GDSNTYRGGDSSKRI
+236 NIEGGSSKKA
-251 DNNSIESYMEIN
+251 DGLEAVEVYLTIN
-263 NPRNPSQIFKKR
+263 NPRHPSYFNKV
-275 EKTPFYTMPSDS
+275 ENKTPFLQMPSDS
-287 FGSWDLNLSGIVQG
+287 TGSWDFVISGRIQG
-301 GSDPDRGITY
+301 NSTLRPDI
-311 VEIYKNDDINPIC
+311 EIYKNDDVTPVC
-324 STANGVGGYITEWEY
+324 KGS
-339 AAGRQGVTGGWA
+339 TGGIYIEEFRNTNTNGWV
-351 FTIKI
+351 FSIKI
-356 PDYLSAGDRLYV
+356 PDLLSANDRVFV
-368 RLRYIN
+368 RLLLAGGRLTNTYI
-374 KKTRGTVPE
+374 GTPE
-383 GNIGAYRIDF
+383 IRF

-421 MFGLTAMKLDIDD
+421 MFGLTPMKLDIDD
-434 PVQHFFTIDERLNE
+434 PVQHFFTVDERLNE

-495 GVMVINDDLLAF
+495 GVMVINDDLLTF

-578 VSTAEGIISGGDFNS
+578 VLTAEGIISGGDFNS

-608 RWDSLIKIYYGNFN
+608 RWDSLIKSYYGNFN

-649 RIYIMQLG
+649 RIYITQLG

>member
-64 GRPQRAYEEVE
+64 GRSQRAYEEVE

-123 GNKLNHSK
+123 GNKLNHNK

-211 FKTLFITTSQVL
+211 FKTLFITASQVL
-223 NTGEPKGVLVSFK
+223 NTGEPKGVLVQFEQT
-236 GDSNTYRGGDSSKRI
+236 NIEGGSSKKA
-251 DNNSIESYMEIN
+251 DGLEAVEAYLTIN
-263 NPRNPSQIFKKR
+263 NPRHPSYFNKV
-275 EKTPFYTMPSDS
+275 ENKTPFLQMPSDS
-287 FGSWDLNLSGIVQG
+287 TGSWDFVISGRLQG
-301 GSDPDRGITY
+301 NSTLRPDI
-311 VEIYKNDDINPIC
+311 EIYKNDDVTPIC
-324 STANGVGGYITEWEY
+324 KGS
-339 AAGRQGVTGGWA
+339 TGGIYIEEFRNTNTNGWV
-351 FTIKI
+351 FSIKI
-356 PDYLSAGDRLYV
+356 PDLLSANDRVFV
-368 RLRYIN
+368 RLLLAGGRLTNTYI
-374 KKTRGTVPE
+374 GTPE
-383 GNIGAYRIDF
+383 IRF

-421 MFGLTAMKLDIDD
+421 MFGLTPMKLDIDD
-434 PVQHFFTIDERLNE
+434 PVQHFFTVDERLNE

-578 VSTAEGIISGGDFNS
+578 VLTAEGIISGGDFNS

-608 RWDSLIKIYYGNFN
+608 RWDSLIKRYYGNFN

>member
-16 DEFTWNMQCAN
+16 DDFTWNMQCAD

-223 NTGEPKGVLVSFK
+223 NTGEPKGVLVQFEQTNIK
-236 GDSNTYRGGDSSKRI
+236 GGTSKKA
-251 DNNSIESYMEIN
+251 DGLEAVEAYLTIN
-263 NPRNPSQIFKKR
+263 NPRHPSYFNKV
-275 EKTPFYTMPSDS
+275 ENKTPFLQMPSDS
-287 FGSWDLNLSGIVQG
+287 TGSWDFVISGRIQG
-301 GSDPDRGITY
+301 NSTLRPDI
-311 VEIYKNDDINPIC
+311 EIYKNDDVTPIC
-324 STANGVGGYITEWEY
+324 KGS
-339 AAGRQGVTGGWA
+339 TGGIYIEEFRNTNTNGWV
-351 FTIKI
+351 FSIKI
-356 PDYLSAGDRLYV
+356 PDLLSANDRVFV
-368 RLRYIN
+368 RLLLAGGRLENTYI
-374 KKTRGTVPE
+374 GTPE
-383 GNIGAYRIDF
+383 IRF

-421 MFGLTAMKLDIDD
+421 MFGLTPMKLDIDD

-578 VSTAEGIISGGDFNS
+578 VLTAEGIISGGDFNS
-593 ESFSFH
+593 DSFSFH
-599 PCLSTFNGM
+599 PCLSFFNGM
-608 RWDSLIKIYYGNFN
+608 RWDSLIKRYYGNFN

>member
-123 GNKLNHSK
+123 GNKLNHNK

-202 EGSFFNSEM
+202 EGSFFNSKM

-223 NTGEPKGVLVSFK
+223 NTGEPKGVLVQFEQTNIK
-236 GDSNTYRGGDSSKRI
+236 DGTSKKA
-251 DNNSIESYMEIN
+251 NGLEAVEAYLTIN
-263 NPRNPSQIFKKR
+263 NPRHPSYFNKV
-275 EKTPFYTMPSDS
+275 ENKTPFLQMPSDS
-287 FGSWDLNLSGIVQG
+287 TGSWDFVISGRIQG
-301 GSDPDRGITY
+301 NSTLRPDI
-311 VEIYKNDDINPIC
+311 EIYKNDDVNPIC
-324 STANGVGGYITEWEY
+324 KGSAGGIYIEEFRNTNTNGWV
-339 AAGRQGVTGGWA
+339 
-351 FTIKI
+351 FSIKI
-356 PDYLSAGDRLYV
+356 PDLLSANDRVFV
-368 RLRYIN
+368 RLLLAGGRLTNTYI
-374 KKTRGTVPE
+374 GTPE
-383 GNIGAYRIDF
+383 IRF

-421 MFGLTAMKLDIDD
+421 MFGLTPMKLDIDD

-572 TGYDDV
+572 SGYDDV

-608 RWDSLIKIYYGNFN
+608 RWDSLIKRYYGNFN

>member
-131 NKDVIANIT
+131 NADVITNT
-140 RVYADW
+140 SRTYALETIRHREENYDI
-146 QASEM
+146 
-151 EGYYTNGYIYPVAGY
+151 GYLYPVAEY
-166 GGDTFIDGKYNFYYA
+166 GGDTLINNAYNFYYC
-181 PPSIYI
+181 PPAIHVMWI
-187 PWVFN
+187 FK
-192 EVTRMSGQRF
+192 EVMRMSGQRF
-202 EGSFFNSEM
+202 EGSFFNSKM

-251 DNNSIESYMEIN
+251 NNNSIESYMEIN

-275 EKTPFYTMPSDS
+275 EKTPFYTMPLDS

-311 VEIYKNDDINPIC
+311 VEIYKNDDVNPIC

-368 RLRYIN
+368 RLIYIN
-374 KKTRGTVPE
+374 RRTNGVVPE
-383 GNIGAYRIDF
+383 ANIGAYRIDF
-393 KIEQTSMQNVNKMVS
+393 KIEQTSLQNVNKMVS

-517 GIDSDKRTNYNTY
+517 GVDIEKSKKLQYDSNV
-530 PPLDEFFFWE
+530 LQEFHFWE
-540 KEIKEKNEGGQK
+540 KEVKEEGGEV
-552 KIEVEYK
+552 KISYK
-559 SKDNRFHIFNVYW
+559 PKDNRFHIFNV
-572 TGYDDV
+572 
-578 VSTAEGIISGGDFNS
+578 TAEELLFYDEGTIKGDDININNFYLIPCHTSFLDLRWNKLI
-593 ESFSFH
+593 ES
-599 PCLSTFNGM
+599 
-608 RWDSLIKIYYGNFN
+608 YYGSFN

>member
-1 MIRLIIDGQEADLLN
+1 
-16 DEFTWNMQCAN
+16 
-27 FFSFDTRQFS
+27 
-37 CSDVMYLPMSTNNNE
+37 MSTNNNE

-123 GNKLNHSK
+123 GNKLNHNK

-202 EGSFFNSEM
+202 EGSFFNSKM

-223 NTGEPKGVLVSFK
+223 NTGEPKGVLVQFEQT
-236 GDSNTYRGGDSSKRI
+236 NIEGGSSKKA
-251 DNNSIESYMEIN
+251 DGLEAVEVYLTIN
-263 NPRNPSQIFKKR
+263 NPRHPSYFNKV
-275 EKTPFYTMPSDS
+275 ENKTPFLQMPSDS
-287 FGSWDLNLSGIVQG
+287 TGSWDFVISGRIQG
-301 GSDPDRGITY
+301 NSTLRPDI
-311 VEIYKNDDINPIC
+311 EIYKNDDVTPVC
-324 STANGVGGYITEWEY
+324 KGS
-339 AAGRQGVTGGWA
+339 TGGIYIEEFRNTNTNGWV
-351 FTIKI
+351 FSIKI
-356 PDYLSAGDRLYV
+356 PDLLSANDRVFV
-368 RLRYIN
+368 RLLLAGGRLTNTYI
-374 KKTRGTVPE
+374 GTPE
-383 GNIGAYRIDF
+383 IRF

-421 MFGLTAMKLDIDD
+421 MFGLTPMKLDIDD
-434 PVQHFFTIDERLNE
+434 PVQHFFTVDERLNE

-572 TGYDDV
+572 SGYDDV

-608 RWDSLIKIYYGNFN
+608 RWDSLIKSYYGNFN